1 MHTPHHDSL
10 IFPETADIE
19 TSSEDYAQRFSGAVG
34 EWFLREQER
43 ATLRMLPPCAGT
55 TLLDVGGGHGQLTD
69 ALLRQG
75 YVVTVLGSAEVCQQR
90 IQHLLDDRRCTF
102 RVGNL
107 LELPY
112 PDRAFDVVVSYR
124 LLPHVTQWQVLVAEL
139 TRVARQMVVV
149 DYPTLY
155 SLNVMTPLLFRLK
168 KRVEGNTRPYT
179 LFKERDLVTVFQM
192 HGFQRTQRYA
202 EFFLPMA
209 LHRMLKAPKLSSA
222 AEQWCRMCG
231 LSPLFGSPV
240 VLRLQREGE

>member
-1 MHTPHHDSL
+1 MHTPHHDNL
-10 IFPETADIE
+10 VCPETADIE
-19 TSSEDYAQRFSGAVG
+19 TSSDDYARRFSGAVG
-34 EWFLREQER
+34 NWFLRVQEQ
-43 ATLRMLPPCAGT
+43 ATLRLLVPGNGA

-69 ALLRQG
+69 TFVRRG
-75 YVVTVLGSAEVCQQR
+75 YVVTVLGSAATCQQR
-90 IQHLLDDRRCTF
+90 IQHLLDERHCTF

-124 LLPHVTQWQVLVAEL
+124 LLPHVRQWRALVAEL
-139 TRVARQMVVV
+139 TRVARRAVVV

-179 LFKERDLVTVFQM
+179 LFKEYDLVAVFQT

-202 EFFLPMA
+202 EFFLPMV
-209 LHRMLKAPKLSSA
+209 LHRLLKAPRLSSA
-222 AEQWCRMCG
+222 GERWCRMCG
-231 LSPLFGSPV
+231 LSSLLGSPV
-240 VLRLQREGE
+240 MLRLEREGE

>member
-1 MHTPHHDSL
+1 MHTPYHDSL

-19 TSSEDYAQRFSGAVG
+19 TSSEDYARRFSGAVG
-34 EWFLREQER
+34 KWFLQVQEL
-43 ATLRMLPPCAGT
+43 ATLQMLTPCSGAT
-55 TLLDVGGGHGQLTD
+55 ILDVGGGHGQLTEGF
-69 ALLRQG
+69 LRQG
-75 YVVTVLGSAEVCQQR
+75 HVVTVLGSAEICQQR
-90 IQHLLDDRRCTF
+90 IQHLLDDHCCTF

-124 LLPHVTQWQVLVAEL
+124 LLPHVTQWQLLVAEL
-139 TRVARQMVVV
+139 SRVARQMVVV
-149 DYPTLY
+149 DYPTLC

-168 KRVEGNTRPYT
+168 KRVERNTRPYT

-209 LHRMLKAPKLSSA
+209 LHRLLKMPKLSSA
-222 AEQWCRMCG
+222 AEQWCRVCG

-240 VLRLQREGE
+240 ILRLEREGA

>member
-10 IFPETADIE
+10 TFPETADIE
-19 TSSEDYAQRFSGAVG
+19 TSSEDYAQRFSGAIG
-34 EWFLREQER
+34 AWFLRVQDQ
-43 ATLRMLPPCAGT
+43 ATLRMLPPGNGA
-55 TLLDVGGGHGQLTD
+55 TLLDAGGGHGQLTE
-69 ALLRQG
+69 AFLRQG

-90 IQHLLDDRRCTF
+90 IRHLLDDRHCTF

-124 LLPHVTQWQVLVAEL
+124 LLPHVTQWQALVAEL
-139 TRVARQMVVV
+139 TRVARHVVLV

-155 SLNVMTPLLFRLK
+155 SVNVMTPLLFRFK
-168 KRVEGNTRPYT
+168 KRLEGNTRPYT
-179 LFKERDLVTVFQM
+179 LFKERDLVSVFQM

-209 LHRMLKAPKLSSA
+209 LHRMLKAPKLSSI
-222 AEQWCRMCG
+222 AEQLCRVCG
-231 LSPLFGSPV
+231 LSPFFGSPV
-240 VLRLQREGE
+240 VLRLEREGE